1 MKVTNVFWLRAN
13 LKRRALAAA
22 FGCGL
27 ILAGGIT
34 GFPPGPL
41 PAAGVESSV
50 QIPPGTVLPVRLGS
64 ELTLKKASAG
74 ENLEALIMQEVP
86 LPGGE
91 KIPWRTRV
99 KGSVVSVVKDG
110 EGTGGSLTLKFDR
123 VEDRKQEVPI
133 QTSLRAI
140 ASFNAVRSAAM
151 PLGGQDIGTPTAWQ
165 VTMQIGGD
173 VRYGD
178 GGEVRNQMK
187 QRVGKGVRGGVLVH
201 VRANPARDCSGS
213 LAGDDRLQ
221 ALWVFSADACGV
233 YDLKGI
239 RILSDGKAAPRG
251 EITLHFEKEDTPL
264 YAQTGILLR
273 TIAEP

>member
-1 MKVTNVFWLRAN
+1 MNVTNLYGLRGN
-13 LKRRALAAA
+13 LKRRALATA

-27 ILAGGIT
+27 ILMGGIS
-34 GFPPGPL
+34 GFPSGPL
-41 PAAGVESSV
+41 PAGGVESGV

-64 ELTLKKASAG
+64 DLTFKKASAG

-91 KIPWRTRV
+91 KIPWRARV

-110 EGTGGSLTLKFDR
+110 EGTGGSLTMKFDL
-123 VEDRKQEVPI
+123 VEDRKQEVPV

-140 ASFNAVRSAAM
+140 ASFNAVRAAAM
-151 PLGGQDIGTPTAWQ
+151 PLGGQDIGTPSAWQ

-178 GGEVRNQMK
+178 GAVVRNQMK
-187 QRVGKGVRGGVLVH
+187 QKVGKGVRGGVLVH
-201 VRANPARDCSGS
+201 VGANPALGCSGP
-213 LAGDDRLQ
+213 LPGNDRLQ

-264 YAQTGILLR
+264 LAQSGLLLR
-273 TIAEP
+273 TLAEP